1 MKDVGK
7 TEVFDVHPP
16 FSVLKTIDTG
26 PITNY
31 VNIVHNAKGTFAYV
45 TVGDLNEV
53 EVFRTDNFSKVTT
66 GKLPHGIWPSGDG
79 TRIYVGDESG
89 DRLVAIDTLTNKVI
103 AISSIGS
110 SQAIVYVP
118 NAVPGG

>member
-1 MKDVGK
+1 M
-7 TEVFDVHPP
+7 
-16 FSVLKTIDTG
+16 
-26 PITNY
+26 
-31 VNIVHNAKGTFAYV
+31 
-45 TVGDLNEV
+45 
-53 EVFRTDNFSKVTT
+53 FRTDNFSKVTT

-118 NAVPGG
+118 NAVPEDNGTQGLQPFGTAGNATHLSLVPPDHGKYMILTHLLSLFDQGLVQMLQAAVT